1 MKTILVVDDQPEL
14 RQLVSLTLGEA
25 NFRIRHAEN
34 GESALI
40 QARIECPD
48 LVVLDLMMPG
58 SPDGFGVCWEL
69 KSDPRFRRTKVLIL
83 SGQSIP
89 GSHRACEAFGADA
102 FLPKPFSPS
111 ELAARVEH
119 LLYDQSDLDTTARK
133 RVLIVDDRPNLRNLV
148 KLTLGTAQY
157 EIAEAANAS
166 EALELIHDFRP
177 HVLLLDVMMPGK
189 YSGHDVCLAVKSNKE
204 LAGTHVIMLTARA
217 DEQDRKTATLS
228 GADDYVTKP
237 FSPLELIERVSR
249 LTRPS
254 RDAVLETLS

>member
-14 RQLVSLTLGEA
+14 RQLVSLSLGEA
-25 NFRIRHAEN
+25 NFHIRHAEN
-34 GESALI
+34 GESALV
-40 QARIECPD
+40 QARIERPD

-69 KSDPRFRRTKVLIL
+69 KSDPRFQRTKILIL

-111 ELAARVEH
+111 QLAARVEH
-119 LLYDQSDLDTTARK
+119 LLYDHSDLDTTARK
-133 RVLIVDDRPNLRNLV
+133 RVLIVDDRPHLRNLV
-148 KLTLGTAQY
+148 KLTLGTGQY
-157 EIAEAANAS
+157 EIAEAADAS
-166 EALELIHDFRP
+166 EALEVIHDFRP

-189 YSGHDVCLAVKSNKE
+189 YSGHDVCLAVKSNTE

-217 DEQDRKTATLS
+217 DEENRKTATSS
-228 GADDYVTKP
+228 GADDYVVKP
-237 FSPLELIERVSR
+237 FSPLELIERVDR

-254 RDAVLETLS
+254 QNLVVGAIS